1 MLPHWDVTVTDI
13 IVISLDMPS
22 SYNSFIGL
30 NTSLLDDT
38 LLLLENSTFDSFFFY
53 AVTNFLA

>member
-13 IVISLDMPS
+13 IVISLDMPP

-38 LLLLENSTFDSFFFY
+38 LLLLENSTFDSFFFLCSY
-53 AVTNFLA
+53 